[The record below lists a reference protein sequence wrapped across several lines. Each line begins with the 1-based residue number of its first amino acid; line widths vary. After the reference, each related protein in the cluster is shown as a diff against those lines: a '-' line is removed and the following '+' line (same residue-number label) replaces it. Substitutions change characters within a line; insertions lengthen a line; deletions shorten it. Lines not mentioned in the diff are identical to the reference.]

1 MKFFIGFIIGWMVFV
16 VEGAA
21 QNRSI
26 TFEPKDWKQAVE
38 KAKGENKLIFLD
50 CYTSW
55 CGPCK
60 NLAANI
66 FTRDAVADFYNRYF
80 VNVSMDMEK
89 DVDGVM
95 LSKVYQPDAY
105 PTLFFI
111 DPYTQ
116 SVVHRETGGGDVRY
130 VLSIAETALKSENT
144 LAGSCNRYKKGDRSP
159 EFVRKLMQDLQ
170 LAGTGEMH
178 RQVAEAY
185 FEGLNE
191 QELLHKENWEL
202 FKVHID
208 DPYAKVFSKV
218 LDQQGRFA
226 ALFGEKEVALS
237 LQWVVILE
245 LGNIAGQ
252 SARTDPE
259 QTEACYQ
266 KLIDVL
272 IRAEFPGAT
281 ALLTDAYF
289 SKALAGNCGEAW
301 RAILNGYRYNLS
313 GDEYYSVPCFS
324 IFYPLASWVPF
335 MGERV
340 VLTELLDL
348 LDRIKLRCVSMPYLA
363 RLALNKALVYK
374 KLGDMEKARQAREE
388 YGQYC
393 TMR

>member
-1 MKFFIGFIIGWMVFV
+1 MKFLICFIICWIGVSAS
-16 VEGAA
+16 GIA

-38 KAKGENKLIFLD
+38 KAKKENKLIFLD

-60 NLAANI
+60 NLATNI
-66 FTRDAVADFYNRYF
+66 FTRDAVADFYNRHF
-80 VNVSMDMEK
+80 VNLSMDMEK

-105 PTLFFI
+105 PTLLFI

-116 SVVHRETGGGDVRY
+116 LVVHRETGGGDVKY
-130 VLSIAETALKSENT
+130 ILSIAETALNSDNT
-144 LAGSCNRYKKGDRSP
+144 LAGSCDRYRQGDRSP
-159 EFVRKLMQDLQ
+159 DFVKKLMQDLQ
-170 LAGTGEMH
+170 LAEAREMH
-178 RQVAEAY
+178 RQVVEAY

-191 QELLHKENWEL
+191 QELLGKENWEL
-202 FKVHID
+202 FKAHID
-208 DPYAKVFSKV
+208 NPYSKAFCKV
-218 LDQQGRFA
+218 LDRQERFA

-245 LGNIAGQ
+245 LGDIAGK
-252 SARTDPE
+252 STLVNPE
-259 QTEACYQ
+259 QTEARYQ

-272 IRAEFPGAT
+272 IRAKFPGAM
-281 ALLTDAYF
+281 ALLTDACF
-289 SKALAGNCGEAW
+289 SKALAGNCGDAW
-301 RAILNGYRYNLS
+301 RVIQNGYQYNLS

-324 IFYPLASWVPF
+324 VFYPLAPWVPV
-335 MGERV
+335 MSEQV
-340 VLTELLDL
+340 ILTELLDL

-374 KLGDMEKARQAREE
+374 KLGDMEKAGQARKE
-388 YGQYC
+388 YEQYC
-393 TMR
+393 SMR